1 MMPEPSSAPEGV
13 DPEVEPEGDPKGGPD
28 IDELFDRPDA
38 ASMEGAINKFM
49 EGLEGQER
57 TGFAQIHRLLSLLPV
72 PVQKKTRIMTHA
84 EAIEGLF
91 LPNMTEEEQKRF
103 TPSELVLYKHAL
115 EYKWT
120 VLSAMRGTSGQPRQ
134 NRLARRLDPDSKKR
148 VVHLNIY

>member
-49 EGLEGQER
+49 EGLDSEGQER

-84 EAIEGLF
+84 EAMKDGSFPI
-91 LPNMTEEEQKRF
+91 
-103 TPSELVLYKHAL
+103 
-115 EYKWT
+115 
-120 VLSAMRGTSGQPRQ
+120 
-134 NRLARRLDPDSKKR
+134 
-148 VVHLNIY
+148 